1 MGCAESVRVQ
11 NRKAIMRR
19 VNKTAYLLQAA
30 VAAALVVGP
39 FCAFAQDAVQST
51 PPNGVSGAPGAPGV
65 ITAAPTTQPASAPT
79 LTLVPTPGPSNVEIR
94 IPSTKPATTQFSF
107 NFKDAPIDTVINYI
121 SAETGYTVIKLAPLD
136 GRVTVVS
143 QQPVSAEDA
152 VSLLNTVLSV
162 NGFAALQEGKTLKI
176 MSRDKIKKA
185 NIPVQWGA
193 DPTKIAPNDN
203 VITQV
208 IPIKTVDAAKLKQDL
223 ATLVS
228 PDADFTANAAS
239 NVLVIT
245 DSQANVRRLV
255 QIVQALDRR
264 DPADS
269 GILTKQLKFSD
280 ASAMVKLIQD
290 IFKPDQEQQSNSN
303 LPPQVQFFRSMMRSR
318 GGGGGG
324 GFSGGGGFPGA
335 GGTGAAGD
343 DNSTGGEREAKV
355 YASSEDRTNT
365 IVVTGPQ
372 ATLDMID
379 KEILTKIDA
388 NPASEQTF
396 FIYPLKNAQAQNLQS
411 VLNSLFGAN
420 GSSGNRAGSTS
431 GNGFGSAASN
441 SSRSYGT
448 TGLTGGSSSGAGGS
462 CGFGG
467 GSAGGGS
474 GSGGFSSSGSSA
486 ISRASG
492 TFARGTPTG
501 IGGTSGGLPAGVSGA
516 AAQLIGQV
524 YVVADPD
531 TNSLLVATATKF
543 ENQVR
548 EIIDQLDRPVAQ
560 VLIKVLI
567 AEVTHENTSD
577 LGLDFSILNQRAAVS
592 SVHGVAPPRGVVGTP
607 SCVNNATEAGG
618 LTVSLVEKN
627 IQATLTALATQNKLD
642 VLSRPYILATDNQ
655 LAEITVGSEVPLIT
669 DSRQT
674 DTGETIN
681 NFNYR
686 DVGVILDVTP
696 HINPEGLVIMDVSPE
711 ISALSTSTVET
722 SPGVNTPIID
732 LRSANSRV
740 GVKDGNTV
748 VIGGLMQDEKN
759 SVLQKIPFL
768 GDIPVLGVLFQ
779 NNHTDRT
786 KTELLIFITPHVAAQ
801 ADMLRPMSQDEIK
814 GLKLTP
820 GAVEPGTF
828 DDHIRGMQ
836 RGEAPGGGILLPRVL
851 PTVPAPTTAPSAPPT
866 VQH

>member
-1 MGCAESVRVQ
+1 
-11 NRKAIMRR
+11 MRR
-19 VNKTAYLLQAA
+19 VNQAKFLLQAA

-39 FCAFAQDAVQST
+39 YCAFGQDAAPQT
-51 PPNGVSGAPGAPGV
+51 PPPGIGAPSGTPPVAGAPVAPGAPVV
-65 ITAAPTTQPASAPT
+65 ISASPTTQPATVPSPT
-79 LTLVPTPGPSNVEIR
+79 LTLTPTPGPANVEIR

-121 SAETGYTVIKLAPLD
+121 SSETGYTVIKLAPLD

-185 NIPVQWGA
+185 NIPVEWGA
-193 DPTKIAPNDN
+193 DASKIVPNDN

-245 DSQANVRRLV
+245 DSQANVRRVV

-280 ASAMVKLIQD
+280 AAAMVKLIQD

-324 GFSGGGGFPGA
+324 FSGGGGG

-343 DNSTGGEREAKV
+343 ENSTGGEREAKV

-411 VLNSLFGAN
+411 VLNSLFGVS
-420 GSSGNRAGSTS
+420 GSSGSRGGSST
-431 GNGFGSAASN
+431 NGFGSAAST
-441 SSRSYGT
+441 SSRSYGSN
-448 TGLTGGSSSGAGGS
+448 GLSGGSSSGG
-462 CGFGG
+462 GFGG
-467 GSAGGGS
+467 GASGGGS

-501 IGGTSGGLPAGVSGA
+501 LGGISGGLPSGVSGA
-516 AAQLIGQV
+516 AAQLMGQV

-577 LGLDFSILNQRAAVS
+577 LGFDFSILNQRAATSTVN
-592 SVHGVAPPRGVVGTP
+592 GVATPRGVVGTQTF
-607 SCVNNATEAGG
+607 VDNATEAGG

-627 IQATLTALATQNKLD
+627 IQATLQALATQNKLD

-686 DVGVILDVTP
+686 DVGIILDVTP
-696 HINPEGLVIMDVSPE
+696 HINPDGLVIMDVSPE

-779 NNHTDRT
+779 NNHVDRT

-801 ADMLRPMSQDEIK
+801 ADMLRPMSQDEIR

-820 GAVEPGTF
+820 GAVEPGAF
-828 DDHIRGMQ
+828 DDHIRGLQ
-836 RGEAPGGGILLPRVL
+836 RGEAPGGGVLVPRYQ
-851 PTVPAPTTAPSAPPT
+851 PTAPGPTTAPAAVPGAPSKAP
-866 VQH
+866 Q